1 MITRLSF
8 AFWPQYAVF
17 RTISTFWPIV
27 HDLNLNGPVPVGCEK
42 AYEPL
47 ATNVP
52 FTSSPLSA
60 SYCFSALGLCIA
72 KDETT
77 SDGKKVPDCL
87 LSLMMTLYG
96 PLAEQLR

>member
-1 MITRLSF
+1 MISRSIF
-8 AFWPQYAVF
+8 ALLPQYLSL
-17 RTISTFWPIV
+17 RTSSTFWPTV

-47 ATNVP
+47 DTNVP

-60 SYCFSALGLCIA
+60 SYCFSAFGLCIA
-72 KDETT
+72 NDETT
-77 SDGKKVPDCL
+77 SDGKKVPDCF

-96 PLAEQLR
+96 PLAE